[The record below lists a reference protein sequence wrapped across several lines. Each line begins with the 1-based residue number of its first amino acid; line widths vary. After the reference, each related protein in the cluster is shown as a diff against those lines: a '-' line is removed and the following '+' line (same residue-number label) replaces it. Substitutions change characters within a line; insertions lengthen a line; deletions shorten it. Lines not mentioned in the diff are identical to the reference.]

1 MIQVDRWIEVLW
13 FIFIFIIILLSIL
26 RLYLIRWWN
35 KHEEII
41 DPEFNPKVH
50 VVIPC
55 KGIDINMEDNLKS
68 VLKQKYTNFDVT
80 AVVDSEDDPS
90 VHLIRSLKIGIVI
103 TDPGYT
109 GSGKVKAISTAIR
122 DIPPEDVIVLVDS
135 DTMVSDQWLSYLIN
149 PLRNDKM
156 GAVST
161 YPFYIPDDSNNF
173 WGLVKKIWGYLGINM
188 MEFKPA
194 RFVWGGSVA
203 FRRSLLDEKDF
214 RRFTEA
220 VSDDATL
227 TSICMEKKL
236 DLEYSKKATPTVFV
250 RESKESFMEWSN
262 RQMAISLSY
271 KKSAFH
277 VGILMYGLII
287 AYILTLIPLS
297 LFVWWPFALGY
308 IPYLFSISV
317 NVNRDRKHISRTVLI
332 TLIMPFIF
340 ILNMINGNRMSHIE
354 WRGQRYS
361 LQK

>member
-156 GAVST
+156 GAVS
-161 YPFYIPDDSNNF
+161 PMFLF
-173 WGLVKKIWGYLGINM
+173 
-188 MEFKPA
+188 F
-194 RFVWGGSVA
+194 
-203 FRRSLLDEKDF
+203 LL
-214 RRFTEA
+214 
-220 VSDDATL
+220 
-227 TSICMEKKL
+227 
-236 DLEYSKKATPTVFV
+236 
-250 RESKESFMEWSN
+250 
-262 RQMAISLSY
+262 
-271 KKSAFH
+271 
-277 VGILMYGLII
+277 
-287 AYILTLIPLS
+287 
-297 LFVWWPFALGY
+297 
-308 IPYLFSISV
+308 ISV
-317 NVNRDRKHISRTVLI
+317 PRSATTPNTMLDTTSAPIETVPKNDMYDVN
-332 TLIMPFIF
+332 
-340 ILNMINGNRMSHIE
+340 
-354 WRGQRYS
+354 W
-361 LQK
+361 